1 MGVIRYSGVVKAL
14 LIVNRHK
21 AHTSVLAEDIGR
33 RLRVD
38 GVETE
43 TLYFDFQNGALSG
56 EERDMLT
63 VQFPPDIVFS
73 IGGDGT
79 VLFAAR
85 EFAPHSIP
93 ILPIHLGTTGFMSAV
108 DGGEWQPVFRRWLDG
123 QAALSRRMML
133 QVEVKRKSAT
143 IFRATNLNDAVI
155 SSEGIAKIIRL
166 HTRGSISKDGQT
178 FDVDLGSFRS
188 DGLIASTPT
197 GSTAYSA
204 AAGGPILDPEM
215 EAIII
220 NPIAPFTLA
229 NRPIVTPASERVIV
243 EVEAEQRSGV
253 ILTIDG
259 QLTEKLL
266 PLDRVI
272 IKKARH
278 KTVLVESGRAVFYRA
293 LRGKLGWS
301 GGNDA
306 PPYQQT
312 GAGDVT

>member
-1 MGVIRYSGVVKAL
+1 VKTL

-21 AHTSVLAEDIGR
+21 THTSALAADIDR
-33 RLRVD
+33 RLCSD
-38 GVETE
+38 GIETQ
-43 TLYFDFQNGALSG
+43 TFFCDFENGGLCGAERQALDG
-56 EERDMLT
+56 TDA
-63 VQFPPDIVFS
+63 PDIAFS

-85 EFAPHSIP
+85 ELAPRHIP
-93 ILPIHLGTTGFMSAV
+93 ILPIHMGTTGFMSAA
-108 DGGEWQPVFRRWLDG
+108 DGGGWLPVFEQWLRG
-123 QAALSRRMML
+123 RAALSRRMML
-133 QVEVKRKSAT
+133 HVRIKRKGGVV
-143 IFRATNLNDAVI
+143 FEMCNLNDAVI
-155 SSEGIAKIIRL
+155 SSEGIARIIRL
-166 HTRGSISKDGQT
+166 NVKGRITGRSGETS
-178 FDVDLGSFRS
+178 DVDLGSFRS
-188 DGLIASTPT
+188 DGLIASTAT

-229 NRPIVTPASERVIV
+229 NRPIVTPSNESITV

-266 PLDRVI
+266 PLDRII

-278 KTVLVESGRAVFYRA
+278 KTVLVGSGREAFYRA
-293 LRGKLGWS
+293 LRSKLGWS
-301 GGNDA
+301 GGEDA
-306 PPYQQT
+306 P
-312 GAGDVT
+312 AGRESGGPDAP

>member
-1 MGVIRYSGVVKAL
+1 VKAL

-21 AHTSVLAEDIGR
+21 AHTSVLAKDICGR
-33 RLRVD
+33 LGAD

-43 TLYFDFQNGALSG
+43 TLYFDFQNGALNVK
-56 EERDMLT
+56 ERDMLT
-63 VQFPPDIVFS
+63 VRCPPDIVFS

-85 EFAPHSIP
+85 EFAPHNIP

-123 QAALSRRMML
+123 KAALSRRMML
-133 QVEVKRKSAT
+133 QVGVKRKGVT

-166 HTRGSISKDGQT
+166 HARGSISNGGQT

-220 NPIAPFTLA
+220 NPISPFTLA
-229 NRPIVTPASERVIV
+229 SRPIVSPVGERVTV

-266 PLDRVI
+266 PLDQVVI
-272 IKKARH
+272 QKSRH
-278 KTVLVESGRAVFYRA
+278 KTVLVESGREVFYRA